1 MYDNEFRL
9 IILLI
14 GFFIIFFIIFS
25 SKNNR
30 KYKVYKTKNYDIKK
44 PIEIRSN
51 KQLDLDKNVN
61 ISLTSSSAPQK
72 STKDIS
78 LSSGKPRQLSLSL
91 GKNEKKSLL
100 VIYSIAE
107 NYYKIKDIY
116 YYMDKKSIFI
126 NDHGYFEKYYAD
138 DRLRCLKY
146 SITNMENPGYLD
158 REKIDNSKVTGIS
171 FFMQL
176 PMNIDPLAVF
186 NEMYSDAK
194 EFSKKYKGVLYD
206 SNKMKLSGKAIK
218 NLKNKAN
225 SYKDEY

>member
-1 MYDNEFRL
+1 M
-9 IILLI
+9 
-14 GFFIIFFIIFS
+14 
-25 SKNNR
+25 
-30 KYKVYKTKNYDIKK
+30 
-44 PIEIRSN
+44 
-51 KQLDLDKNVN
+51 
-61 ISLTSSSAPQK
+61 
-72 STKDIS
+72 
-78 LSSGKPRQLSLSL
+78 SLSL

-218 NLKNKAN
+218 ILKIKQIHIKMSIKNIKVIKKDLEDLRDKINLLNHF
-225 SYKDEY
+225 YYVLDV